1 MLFSCDLK
9 TSNTGKFG
17 LYGEIDS
24 VFVGGYGLARY
35 FFGSCR
41 LANSVFVGGYGLAR
55 YFFGSCRLTKSA

>member
-41 LANSVFVGGYGLAR
+41 LA
-55 YFFGSCRLTKSA
+55 KSA